1 MKRQV
6 LVSLLVFF
14 CIAGQLRAQDPTID
28 NVSPVVVKTTPE
40 AGTSEVDVTTTEIRV
55 RFSKKMVTSS
65 WSVVKVNE
73 KSFPKINGKP
83 RFEANGRTFVLPVQL
98 QASQT
103 YALWINAKD
112 FINFKDAGGR
122 SAVPYLLVFQVR

>member
-28 NVSPVVVKTTPE
+28 NVPPVVVKTTPE
-40 AGTSEVDVTTTEIRV
+40 AGIGEVDAATTEIRV

-98 QASQT
+98 QAKQT

-112 FINFKDAGGR
+112 FANFKDAGGR

>member
-1 MKRQV
+1 MNRQ
-6 LVSLLVFF
+6 LLVPLLAFF
-14 CIAGQLRAQDPTID
+14 CLVGQLQAQSPTID

-40 AGTSEVDVTTTEIRV
+40 AGTDGVDAATTEIRV
-55 RFSKKMVTSS
+55 CFSKKMMTNS

-83 RFEANGRTFVLPVQL
+83 RFEADGKTFVLPVQL
-98 QASQT
+98 QAKHT
-103 YALWINAKD
+103 YALWINPKG
-112 FINFKDAGGR
+112 FTNFKDAGGR